1 MLLILPNAYNT
12 FARLGEVNYV
22 ASEKKMEGLVESMK
36 HFARSVELCEWY
48 LRGWYGLKLV
58 TGRILEQKGSE
69 KAGVEK
75 RKVEGLNEMATKRL
89 TEIVTKARR
98 REQGW
103 EGFDEAEVEAARVL
117 IDASDAK
124 TVR

>member
-1 MLLILPNAYNT
+1 MLLILPNAYNI

-58 TGRILEQKGSE
+58 TGKILEQKGSE
-69 KAGVEK
+69 KVGVE
-75 RKVEGLNEMATKRL
+75 KVEGLNEMATKKL

-98 REQGW
+98 GEKGW
-103 EGFDEAEVEAARVL
+103 VGFDEAEVEAARVL